1 MSILSKADFTAL
13 VAGGDLPLKEG
24 GGTGAPLASREE
36 VSAIKILNR
45 ITLVEAAVLRRRL
58 DGTLDNDV
66 NLLSLKLTSILMK
79 AQVNSI
85 NILGHK
91 ESPAWINATVDE
103 VTALKTVGAFIKFV
117 KDHYQ

>member
-1 MSILSKADFTAL
+1 MPKISKADFAAL
-13 VAGGDLPLKEG
+13 AAGGDLPLKEG

-45 ITLVEAAVLRRRL
+45 ITLVEAAVMRRRL
-58 DGTLDNDV
+58 DGNLGNDV
-66 NLLSLKLTSILMK
+66 NLSSLKLTAILMK

-91 ESPAWINATVDE
+91 ESPAWINASAKE
-103 VTALKTVGAFIKFV
+103 VTAPKTVGAFIEFV
-117 KDHYQ
+117 KGHYQ